1 MSDFWISLLTAFG
14 LVLVIEGAIYAL
26 FPDGA
31 KRLAALAQSLPAE
44 SLRRGG
50 LIAALAGAALVWL
63 ARGG

>member
-1 MSDFWISLLTAFG
+1 MDDFWIALLSALG
-14 LVLVIEGAIYAL
+14 LVLVIEGLAYAL

-50 LIAALAGAALVWL
+50 LIAALVGAFIVWL
-63 ARGG
+63 ARG